1 MTELHA
7 FLYSCDEGDRW
18 VISTFGSLEPL
29 MTAVRALQVDGKSA
43 LIHVGFWQPT
53 IAEVEAMVA
62 RFPGSLILSD
72 SAVGALCEH
81 LSASA
86 AVIGCI
92 RGVAFRLA
100 VAEQMPACA
109 AAEAAKTAEIDW
121 RPSVAPKATDANDHA
136 PGRWVTELASTNEAL
151 AKLAFDSGIVD
162 DDSYLALEASLT
174 GPLRRNLGLARFALV
189 SRAQPNPDTILEHLW
204 ASPPWFMDLKLSR
217 LGLTVRQSNV
227 FRDNNLLSIADIAPM
242 GFAGLMKLPNLGQ
255 GSVYGLG
262 KLLHAALLE
271 GRGLQPGRLDVSPH
285 GAAAGLSDTA
295 STLAVAPEEAAG
307 LDSLNAGVES
317 AATLLS
323 DAERQVWVGRLGY
336 RCSQLTLQELADVMG
351 VTRERVRQIEIQAY
365 RKVENQ
371 PCWEELAIRLECALM
386 ERSTAL
392 FLNELS
398 AIDAWFA
405 EAPSFAT
412 ALASVLRHLLP
423 DRFDAFQVRGAWVVS
438 RLQQREWNEACQSA
452 RALLESQVKD
462 RIDESA
468 VRSRCD
474 QLLAGKGEELRD
486 ELWTEATANALWSS
500 RAGQPRRL
508 VSLRRGAED
517 VVRAV
522 LESADEPLHFTE
534 IHRRAAELVLPALD
548 VRSIQN
554 AAISVGILFNRGTY
568 GIADHCPLAD
578 EELALVRAEV
588 EDVVSGGEP
597 ARQWHASELCD
608 ALLDR
613 GLAFD
618 GRLTKYVV
626 NHALKGSARLVDLRR
641 MVWGLSNEWQAGAAA
656 RLDVRQA
663 VIDLLEHEGR
673 PMTTAEVRE
682 RLTKVRGVNQTFQ
695 IHASD
700 PLARIGAGLWG
711 LMYRD
716 VNVREAQAL
725 VARIRSAL
733 QERQSGLH
741 VTELPLALGLP
752 HGAEV
757 DASVLAVA
765 EAGGIRIDRG
775 QYVYLSERGTSG
787 RVYLP
792 EAVKAAVAD
801 VGATG
806 IAFDD
811 LCQRVNTLTQR
822 EVPRQ
827 LVSQALGGLD
837 MCFDPVSRLWAP
849 GTADVD

>member
-7 FLYSCDEGDRW
+7 FLYSHDEVGRW

-29 MTAVRALQVDGKSA
+29 MSAAQAVQVERKSA
-43 LIHVGFWQPT
+43 LIHVGFWRPT
-53 IAEVEAMVA
+53 IGEVEAIAA
-62 RFPGSLILSD
+62 RFPSSLILSD

-81 LSASA
+81 VSAGA
-86 AVIGCI
+86 AAIGCI
-92 RGVAFRLA
+92 RGVAFRIALDDHTPPDA
-100 VAEQMPACA
+100 
-109 AAEAAKTAEIDW
+109 TAEMVNTAKAEGQ
-121 RPSVAPKATDANDHA
+121 SSGASKATDANDHV
-136 PGRWVTELASTNEAL
+136 PGRWVTELPSTNKAL

-162 DDSYLALEASLT
+162 DDSYLALEASLE
-174 GPLRRNLGLARFALV
+174 GPLRRALGLDRLALV
-189 SRAQPNPDTILEHLW
+189 SRSQLDPDTILEHLW

-217 LGLTVRQSNV
+217 LGLTVRQANV
-227 FRDNNLLSIADIAPM
+227 FRDHNLHCVADIAPM

-262 KLLHAALLE
+262 KLLHVALLE
-271 GRGLQPGRLDVSPH
+271 GRGLQLGRLDVGSP
-285 GAAAGLSDTA
+285 GAAPGLSDTDL
-295 STLAVAPEEAAG
+295 TLAVAPEETAG
-307 LDSLNAGVES
+307 LDSLRAGFES
-317 AATLLS
+317 ATTLLS

-351 VTRERVRQIEIQAY
+351 VTRERVRQIETQAY

-371 PCWEELAIRLECALM
+371 PCWEDLAFRLDRALM
-386 ERSTAL
+386 ARSTAL
-392 FLNELS
+392 FLNELP

-405 EAPSFAT
+405 EAPSLST

-423 DRFDAFQVRGAWVVS
+423 DRFDAFQVRGAWVAS
-438 RLQQREWNEACQSA
+438 RLQQQEWSAACQSA
-452 RALLESQVKD
+452 RALLESRVKD

-468 VRSRCD
+468 ARLRCD

-534 IHRRAAELVLPALD
+534 IHRRAAELILPAQD

-568 GIADHCPLAD
+568 GIADHCPLAE
-578 EELALVRAEV
+578 EELCLVRAEV
-588 EDVVSGGEP
+588 EDVISGGEP

-613 GLAFD
+613 GLSFD

-626 NHALKGSARLVDLRR
+626 NHALKGSARLADLRR

-695 IHASD
+695 INASD
-700 PLARIGAGLWG
+700 PLARIGPGLWG
-711 LMYRD
+711 LLYRD
-716 VNVREAQAL
+716 VNVREAQPL
-725 VARIRSAL
+725 VARIRSTL

-752 HGAEV
+752 DGADV
-757 DASVLAVA
+757 DASVLALA
-765 EAGGIRIDRG
+765 EKEGIRIDRG
-775 QYVYLSERGTSG
+775 QYVYLSEWGISR

-792 EAVKAAVAD
+792 EAVKAAVAEA
-801 VGATG
+801 GPKG

-811 LCQRVNTLTQR
+811 LCLRANALTQR

-837 MCFDPVSRLWAP
+837 MSFDPISRLWAP